1 MATSKA
7 LRTSGRSKA
16 ISLTPSPSSTST
28 RCAVT
33 ARGSWADNLAT
44 ASRTDHLAAVDIEDV
59 AGNPRC
65 LVRQQ
70 KEAHP
75 HQIGRL
81 SLSLEGQLRQNRF
94 HEGIRH

>member
-1 MATSKA
+1 MATSNA

-28 RCAVT
+28 RSSVT
-33 ARGSWADNLAT
+33 ARVSWADHLAT
-44 ASRTDHLAAVDIEDV
+44 ASRADHLATASRADHLAAVDIEDV

-81 SLSLEGQLRQNRF
+81 PLSLEGQ
-94 HEGIRH
+94 